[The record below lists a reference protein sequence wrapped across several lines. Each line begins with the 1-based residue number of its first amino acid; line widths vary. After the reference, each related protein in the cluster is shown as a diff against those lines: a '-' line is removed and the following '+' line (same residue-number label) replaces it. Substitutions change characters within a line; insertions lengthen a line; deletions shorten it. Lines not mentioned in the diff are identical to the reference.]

1 MPKVYLTEKDRL
13 CARLAV
19 WVYGEMK
26 SRRITQEKL
35 AEKMNIR
42 QQSLNRK
49 LREESFDFADFTFF
63 VKEFQPDNKTLKH
76 IVGLE

>member
-13 CARLAV
+13 CARLAA

-26 SRRITQEKL
+26 VRRITQKKL

-49 LREESFDFADFTFF
+49 LKEKSFDYSDFVFF
-63 VKEFQPDNKTLKH
+63 VKEFQPDQKTLKY